1 MEFNYWN
8 FKMKHYE
15 DNFAHDNIPS
25 QDLQPDYVFL
35 DLPQFQ
41 RPEMLNCVDQLLDN
55 HIKKGRGNNV
65 CLRTLEETW
74 TYQDLYEKANQIA
87 HVLVDDLGLQS
98 GNRVIIRSANNPMMV
113 ACWFAILK
121 AGGIVVATMPLLRSK
136 ELTTIINCAEISH
149 AICDSELSE
158 EMNLVISDFLQEVSF
173 FRNGSVP
180 KFGDSG
186 LEQLMATKPITF
198 DNFHSKAESVALI
211 GFTSGTTG
219 LPKMTAHYHKDLL
232 NICEAFPNYSLQP
245 KQNDVF
251 TGSPPIGFTFGLGGL
266 VLFPMYFGAS
276 TFLIEKPSPDLLLQA
291 IQDYK
296 ITICFT
302 APTAW
307 RIITTKVN
315 EFDISSLR
323 KCVSAGETLPLKVW
337 QDWYETTG
345 LKIIDGIGATE
356 LLHIFISSNET
367 NIKPGATGL
376 AITGYEAKII
386 DTNGNEVPRNQAG
399 RLAVRGITGCKYL
412 NREEKQKEYVENGWN
427 LTGDIFR
434 QDEEGYFWFVARGD
448 DMIISSGYNIAAI
461 EVESVLL
468 THEEI
473 LECAVVGLPDEE
485 RGMLVCA
492 HIVLK
497 EKSKAT
503 NEFKY
508 HIQQW
513 FKEVAAPY
521 KYPRVIYFAEALPKT
536 ETGKI
541 QRFKLK

>member
-1 MEFNYWN
+1 
-8 FKMKHYE
+8 MKHYE
-15 DNFAHDNIPS
+15 DNFAHDSLPGLE
-25 QDLQPDYVFL
+25 LQPKYIL

-41 RPEMLNCVDQLLDN
+41 HPEMLNCVERLLDI
-55 HIKKGRGNNV
+55 HIQNGNGQNV
-65 CLRTLEETW
+65 CLRTFDSLW

-87 HVLVDDLGLQS
+87 HVLIDDLGLKS
-98 GNRVIIRSANNPMMV
+98 GNRLLIRSANNPMMV
-113 ACWFAILK
+113 ACWYAVLK
-121 AGGIVVATMPLLRSK
+121 AGGIVVATMPLLRAK
-136 ELTTIINCAEISH
+136 ELTTIIDCAEISY
-149 AICDSELSE
+149 AFCDMALEE
-158 EMNLVISDFLQEVSF
+158 EMNAVHSSFLK
-173 FRNGSVP
+173 RTCYYNGSEKGISELEKLMQSKP
-180 KFGDSG
+180 KTFANYHTKSDS
-186 LEQLMATKPITF
+186 I
-198 DNFHSKAESVALI
+198 ALI

-219 LPKMTAHYHKDLL
+219 LPKMTAHYHQDIL
-232 NICEAFPNYSLQP
+232 NICEAFPSYSLQP
-245 KQNDVF
+245 TSDDVF

-266 VLFPMYFGAS
+266 VLFPMYFGAT
-276 TFLIEKPSPDLLLQA
+276 TFLIEKPSPELLLQA
-291 IQDYK
+291 IQDFK

-307 RIITTKVN
+307 RIITTKAK
-315 EFDISSLR
+315 EYDISSLR

-337 QDWYETTG
+337 QDWFDVSG

-356 LLHIFISSNET
+356 MLHIFISSNES
-367 NIKPGATGL
+367 NMKPGATGV

-386 DTNGNEVPRNQAG
+386 DANGEELPRNEPG

-412 NREEKQKEYVENGWN
+412 NRIDKQKEYVEYGWN

-468 THEEI
+468 THDEI
-473 LECAVVGLPDEE
+473 LECAVVGLPHEE
-485 RGMLVCA
+485 RGMVVCA

-497 EKSKAT
+497 EKNKASDDLV
-503 NEFKY
+503 KSM
-508 HIQQW
+508 QLW

-521 KYPRVIYFAEALPKT
+521 KYPRVIYFVDQLPKT

-541 QRFKLK
+541 QRFKLKN

>member
-1 MEFNYWN
+1 
-8 FKMKHYE
+8 MKHYE
-15 DNFAHDNIPS
+15 DNFAHDSLPS
-25 QDLQPDYVFL
+25 PDLQPDYTFL

-41 RPEMLNCVDQLLDN
+41 RTEMLNCVEHLLDN
-55 HIKKGRGNNV
+55 HIKEGRGNSI
-65 CLRTLEETW
+65 CIRTFEGNW

-87 HVLVDDLGLQS
+87 HVLVEDLGLQS
-98 GNRVIIRSANNPMMV
+98 GNRVLIRSANNPMMV
-113 ACWFAILK
+113 ACWFAVLK

-136 ELTTIINCAEISH
+136 ELTTIIDCAEISH
-149 AICDSELSE
+149 AFSDKDLVDEMQLVKSNFLKAVCLYRNSELE
-158 EMNLVISDFLQEVSF
+158 ELMKAK
-173 FRNGSVP
+173 P
-180 KFGDSG
+180 K
-186 LEQLMATKPITF
+186 TF
-198 DNFHSKAESVALI
+198 TNYHSKSDSVALI

-219 LPKMTAHYHKDLL
+219 LPKMTSHYHKDIL
-232 NICEAFPNYSLQP
+232 NICEAFPPYSLQP
-245 KQNDVF
+245 TANDIF
-251 TGSPPIGFTFGLGGL
+251 IGSPPLGFTFGLGGL

-276 TFLIEKPSPDLLLQA
+276 TFLIEKPSPDLLLNA
-291 IQDYK
+291 IEEHK

-337 QDWYETTG
+337 EDWHDATG

-356 LLHIFISSNET
+356 MLHIFISSNEE
-367 NIKPGATGL
+367 NMKPGATGL

-386 DTNGNEVPRNQAG
+386 DTNGNEVPRNEPG

-412 NREEKQKEYVENGWN
+412 NRIEKQKEYVENGWN
-427 LTGDIFR
+427 ITGDVFR
-434 QDEEGYFWFVARGD
+434 QDEDGYLWFVARGD

-468 THEEI
+468 THEDI

-503 NEFKY
+503 DAMKNR
-508 HIQQW
+508 IQHW

-521 KYPRVIYFAEALPKT
+521 KYPRVINFIEVLPKT

>member
-1 MEFNYWN
+1 MKNYA
-8 FKMKHYE
+8 
-15 DNFAHDNIPS
+15 DNFAHDHLPS
-25 QDLQPDYVFL
+25 PDLQPDYVFL
-35 DLPQFQ
+35 DLPQFN
-41 RPEMLNCVDQLLDN
+41 RPEMLNCVDVLLDN
-55 HIKKGRGNNV
+55 HIKEGRGNTV
-65 CLRTLEETW
+65 CIRTFETTW
-74 TYQDLYEKANQIA
+74 TYQDLFEKTNQIA
-87 HVLVDDLGLQS
+87 HVLVEDLGLKS
-98 GNRVIIRSANNPMMV
+98 GNRVLIRSANNPMMV
-113 ACWFAILK
+113 AVWYAVLK
-121 AGGIVVATMPLLRSK
+121 AGGIVVATMPLLRAK
-136 ELTTIINCAEISH
+136 ELTTIIDCAEISH
-149 AICDSELSE
+149 AFCDHSLADEMHLVKSEHLKSVCFYGNLRLE
-158 EMNLVISDFLQEVSF
+158 ELMQNKPKTFTNYHTKSDS
-173 FRNGSVP
+173 
-180 KFGDSG
+180 
-186 LEQLMATKPITF
+186 I
-198 DNFHSKAESVALI
+198 ALI

-219 LPKMTAHYHKDLL
+219 LPKMTSHFHKDIL
-232 NICEAFPNYSLQP
+232 NICEAFPPYSLQP
-245 KQNDVF
+245 TADDIF
-251 TGSPPIGFTFGLGGL
+251 TGSPPLGFTFGLGGL
-266 VLFPMYFGAS
+266 VLFPMYYGAS
-276 TFLIEKPSPDLLLQA
+276 TFLIEKPTPDMLLQA

-315 EFDISSLR
+315 DFDISSLR

-337 QDWYETTG
+337 QDWLDTTG

-356 LLHIFISSNET
+356 MLHIFISSNED
-367 NIKPGATGL
+367 NMKPGATGV
-376 AITGYEAKII
+376 AITGYEAKIV
-386 DTNGNEVPRNQAG
+386 DKEGNNVPTNEPG
-399 RLAVRGITGCKYL
+399 RLVVRGITGCKYL
-412 NREEKQKEYVENGWN
+412 NRIDKQEEYVENGWN
-427 LTGDIFR
+427 VTGDIFR

-497 EKSKAT
+497 EQSKAT
-503 NEFKY
+503 DNMKN
-508 HIQQW
+508 HIQHW

-521 KYPRVIYFAEALPKT
+521 KYPRVIYFTEALPKT

>member
-1 MEFNYWN
+1 
-8 FKMKHYE
+8 
-15 DNFAHDNIPS
+15 
-25 QDLQPDYVFL
+25 LQPTYL
-35 DLPQFQ
+35 KGKYET
-41 RPEMLNCVDQLLDN
+41 EMLNCVERLLDVQIQN
-55 HIKKGRGNNV
+55 GHSNAP
-65 CLRTLEETW
+65 CLRTFEETW
-74 TYQDLYEKANQIA
+74 TYQELYEKANQIA
-87 HVLVDDLGLQS
+87 HVLIDDLGLQS
-98 GNRVIIRSANNPMMV
+98 GNRVLLRSANNPMMV
-113 ACWFAILK
+113 ACWFAVLK

-136 ELTTIINCAEISH
+136 ELNTIIDCAEI
-149 AICDSELSE
+149 AIAVCDKELEE
-158 EMNLVISDFLQEVSF
+158 EMHLAKSSFLQKTCF
-173 FRNGSVP
+173 YGNA
-180 KFGDSG
+180 K
-186 LEQLMATKPITF
+186 LEHLMANKPKKF
-198 DNFHSKAESVALI
+198 DNFHSKADSVALI

-219 LPKMTAHYHKDLL
+219 LPKMTAHYHKDIL
-232 NICEAFPNYSLQP
+232 NICEAFPAYSLQP
-245 KQNDVF
+245 TSTDIF

-266 VLFPMYFGAS
+266 VLFPMYYGAS
-276 TFLIEKPSPDLLLQA
+276 TFLIEKPTPDILLQA

-307 RIITTKVN
+307 RMITTKIQ
-315 EFDISSLR
+315 EYDISSLR

-337 QDWYETTG
+337 QDWFDATG

-356 LLHIFISSNET
+356 MLHIFISSNEE
-367 NIKPGATGL
+367 NMKPGATGK

-386 DTNGNEVPRNQAG
+386 DQQGNELPRNEAG

-412 NREEKQKEYVENGWN
+412 NREEKQREYVENGWN
-427 LTGDIFR
+427 ITGDIFR
-434 QDEEGYFWFVARGD
+434 QDEEGYFHFVARGD

-468 THEEI
+468 THENI

-497 EKSKAT
+497 EQEMADEALK
-503 NEFKY
+503 
-508 HIQQW
+508 IQIQNW
-513 FKEVAAPY
+513 FKNTAAPY
-521 KYPRVIYFAEALPKT
+521 KYPRVINFVTSLPKT

>member
-1 MEFNYWN
+1 
-8 FKMKHYE
+8 MKHYE
-15 DNFAHDNIPS
+15 DNFAHNSLPS
-25 QDLQPDYVFL
+25 LDLQPEYHFT

-41 RPEMLNCVDQLLDN
+41 HPEMLNCVDKLLDN
-55 HIKKGRGNNV
+55 HIKEGRGNNI
-65 CLRTLEETW
+65 CIRTFEETW

-87 HVLVDDLGLQS
+87 HVLVDDLGLKS
-98 GNRVIIRSANNPMMV
+98 GNRVLIRSANNPMLV
-113 ACWFAILK
+113 ACWYAVLK

-136 ELTTIINCAEISH
+136 ELTTIIDCAEISH
-149 AICDSELSE
+149 CFCDKELE
-158 EMNLVISDFLQEVSF
+158 EEIHLVKSDFLKKTCFYGNSQLEELMQSK
-173 FRNGSVP
+173 P
-180 KFGDSG
+180 KIF
-186 LEQLMATKPITF
+186 T
-198 DNFHSKAESVALI
+198 NYHSKSDSLALI

-219 LPKMTAHYHKDLL
+219 LPKMTSHYHKDIL
-232 NICEAFPNYSLQP
+232 NICECFPQYSLQP
-245 KQNDVF
+245 TQNDIF
-251 TGSPPIGFTFGLGGL
+251 TGSPPLGFTFGLGGL

-276 TFLIEKPSPDLLLQA
+276 TFLIEKPSPDLLLKA
-291 IQDYK
+291 IQEFK

-307 RIITTKVN
+307 RIITTKVK

-337 QDWYETTG
+337 QDWYDATG
-345 LKIIDGIGATE
+345 LKIIDGIGSTE
-356 LLHIFISSNET
+356 ILHIFISSNEE
-367 NIKPGATGL
+367 NMKPGATGV

-386 DTNGNEVPRNQAG
+386 DENGNELPRNEAG

-412 NREEKQKEYVENGWN
+412 NREDKQKEYVEKGWN
-427 LTGDIFR
+427 ITGDIFR

-473 LECAVVGLPDEE
+473 LECAVVGSPDEE

-492 HIVLK
+492 HIILK
-497 EKSKAT
+497 DSSKAT
-503 NEFKY
+503 DAMKNR
-508 HIQQW
+508 IQHW

-521 KYPRVIYFAEALPKT
+521 KYPRVIHFKDTLPKT

-541 QRFKLK
+541 QRFKLKQ

>member
-1 MEFNYWN
+1 M
-8 FKMKHYE
+8 E
-15 DNFAHDNIPS
+15 DNFAHDNLPN
-25 QDLQPDYVFL
+25 QELQPDYLFT

-41 RPEMLNCVDQLLDN
+41 HSEILNCVDKLLDN
-55 HIKKGRGNNV
+55 HIKEGRGNSV
-65 CLRTLEETW
+65 CIRTFDATW
-74 TYQDLYEKANQIA
+74 TYQELFEKANQIA
-87 HVLVDDLGLQS
+87 HVLVEDLNFKS
-98 GNRVIIRSANNPMMV
+98 GNRVLIRSANNPMMV
-113 ACWFAILK
+113 ACWYAILK
-121 AGGIVVATMPLLRSK
+121 AGGVVVATMPLLREK
-136 ELTTIINCAEISH
+136 ELTTIIDCAQISH
-149 AICDSELSE
+149 AFCDKELEE
-158 EMNLVISDFLQEVSF
+158 EMMFVKSDYLKQICIYGNSQLE
-173 FRNGSVP
+173 
-180 KFGDSG
+180 G
-186 LEQLMATKPITF
+186 LMKSKPTTF
-198 DNFHSKAESVALI
+198 SNYNTNKDSVALI

-219 LPKMTAHYHKDLL
+219 LPKMTSHFHKDIL
-232 NICEAFPNYSLQP
+232 NICECFPKYSLKP
-245 KQNDVF
+245 TSNDIF

-276 TFLIEKPSPDLLLQA
+276 TFLIEKPSPDVLLNA
-291 IQDYK
+291 IQEHK

-307 RIITTKVN
+307 RIITTKVK
-315 EFDISSLR
+315 EYDISSLR

-337 QDWYETTG
+337 QDWYDATG

-356 LLHIFISSNET
+356 MLHIFISSNEE
-367 NIKPGATGL
+367 NMKPGATGL
-376 AITGYEAKII
+376 PITGYEAKII
-386 DTNGNEVPRNQAG
+386 DLAGNEVPTNEPG

-412 NREEKQKEYVENGWN
+412 NREDKQREYVENGWN
-427 LTGDIFR
+427 ITGDIFR
-434 QDEEGYFWFVARGD
+434 KDDDGYLWFVARGD

-468 THEEI
+468 THEDI

-497 EKSKAT
+497 DKDKASDAMK
-503 NEFKY
+503 NR
-508 HIQQW
+508 IQNW

-521 KYPRVIYFAEALPKT
+521 KYPRIINFTEALPKT

>member
-1 MEFNYWN
+1 
-8 FKMKHYE
+8 MKHYT
-15 DNFAHDNIPS
+15 DNFAHDHLPGANM
-25 QDLQPDYVFL
+25 QPDYVFT
-35 DLPQFQ
+35 DLPQFSH
-41 RPEMLNCVDQLLDN
+41 PEMLNCVDRLLDN
-55 HIKKGRGNNV
+55 RIRKGSGNNP
-65 CLRTLEETW
+65 CIRTFETTW
-74 TYQDLYEKANQIA
+74 TYKDLFEKANQIA

-98 GNRVIIRSANNPMMV
+98 GNRVLIRSANNPMMV
-113 ACWFAILK
+113 ACWFAVLK

-136 ELTTIINCAEISH
+136 ELTTIIECAEISH
-149 AICDSELSE
+149 ALCEKGLQE
-158 EMNLVISDFLQEVSF
+158 EMNLVKSGFLKRTCFYDELESLMQSK
-173 FRNGSVP
+173 P
-180 KFGDSG
+180 K
-186 LEQLMATKPITF
+186 TF
-198 DNFHSKAESVALI
+198 ANYHSKSDSIALI

-219 LPKMTAHYHKDLL
+219 LPKMTSHFHKDIL
-232 NICEAFPNYSLQP
+232 NICEAFPQYSLQP
-245 KQNDVF
+245 TQNDIF
-251 TGSPPIGFTFGLGGL
+251 TGSPPLGFTFGLGGL

-276 TFLIEKPSPDLLLQA
+276 TFLIEKPTPDMLLQA
-291 IQDYK
+291 IQDHK

-307 RIITTKVN
+307 RVITSKVKD
-315 EFDISSLR
+315 FDISSLR

-337 QDWYETTG
+337 KDWYDATG

-356 LLHIFISSNET
+356 MLHIFISSNT
-367 NIKPGATGL
+367 DNMKPGATGV

-386 DTNGNEVPRNQAG
+386 DKNGNQLPTNEPG

-412 NREEKQKEYVENGWN
+412 NRTEKQQEYVENGWN
-427 LTGDIFR
+427 ITGDIFR
-434 QDEEGYFWFVARGD
+434 QDEDGYFWFVARGD

-468 THEEI
+468 THEDI

-497 EKSKAT
+497 EQSKAT
-503 NEFKY
+503 DNMKN
-508 HIQQW
+508 HIQHW

-521 KYPRVIYFAEALPKT
+521 KYPRVIYFTEVLPKT

-541 QRFKLK
+541 QRFKLKS

>member
-1 MEFNYWN
+1 
-8 FKMKHYE
+8 MK
-15 DNFAHDNIPS
+15 DNFVQAALPNLE
-25 QDLQPDYVFL
+25 LQPDYQFFN
-35 DLPQFQ
+35 LPQFSQ
-41 RPEMLNCVDQLLDN
+41 PEMLNCVERLLDY
-55 HIKKGRGNNV
+55 HIQNGNGNRV
-65 CLRTLEETW
+65 CLQTFHEKW
-74 TYQDLYEKANQIA
+74 TYNDLYEKANQIA

-98 GNRVIIRSANNPMMV
+98 GNRVLLRSANNPMMV
-113 ACWFAILK
+113 ACWFGVLK

-136 ELTTIINCAEISH
+136 ELTTIIDCAEI
-149 AICDSELSE
+149 AIALCDVELE
-158 EMNLVISDFLQEVSF
+158 DDLLLVHSPFLKEKCF
-173 FRNGSVP
+173 FRNSR
-180 KFGDSG
+180 
-186 LEQLMATKPITF
+186 LEQLMATKPKTF
-198 DNFHSKAESVALI
+198 QNYNTKADSVALI

-219 LPKMTAHYHKDLL
+219 LPKMTAHYHKDIL
-232 NICEAFPNYSLQP
+232 NICEAFPQFSLQP
-245 KQNDVF
+245 TINDVF
-251 TGSPPIGFTFGLGGL
+251 TGSPPLGFTFGLGGL

-276 TFLIEKPSPDLLLQA
+276 SFLIEKPSPDILLEA
-291 IQDYK
+291 IQEYK

-307 RIITTKVN
+307 RIITTKVKDFN
-315 EFDISSLR
+315 ISSLR

-337 QDWYETTG
+337 QDWYDATG

-356 LLHIFISSNET
+356 MLHIFISSNEE
-367 NIKPGATGL
+367 NMKPGATGV

-386 DTNGNEVPRNQAG
+386 DNQGNELPRNEAG

-412 NREEKQKEYVENGWN
+412 NREDKQKEYVQNGWN
-427 LTGDIFR
+427 ITGDIFK
-434 QDEEGYFWFVARGD
+434 QDDEGYFHFVARGD

-468 THEEI
+468 THEDI

-497 EKSKAT
+497 DNTKAT
-503 NEFKY
+503 ESMKN
-508 HIQQW
+508 HIQHW
-513 FKEVAAPY
+513 FKQTAAPY
-521 KYPRVIYFAEALPKT
+521 KYPRVISFTDSLPKT

>member
-1 MEFNYWN
+1 
-8 FKMKHYE
+8 MKHFD
-15 DNFAHDNIPS
+15 DNFAHNSLPS
-25 QDLQPDYVFL
+25 IDLQPSYL
-35 DLPQFQ
+35 QGNYET
-41 RPEMLNCVDQLLDN
+41 EMLNCIERLLDT
-55 HIKKGRGNNV
+55 HIQNGHGNAP
-65 CLRTLEETW
+65 CLRTFEETW
-74 TYQDLYEKANQIA
+74 TYNDLYEKANQIA
-87 HVLVDDLGLQS
+87 HVLIDDLGLQS
-98 GNRVIIRSANNPMMV
+98 GNRVLLRSANNPMMV
-113 ACWFAILK
+113 ACWFAVLK

-136 ELTTIINCAEISH
+136 ELTTIIDCAEISI
-149 AICDSELSE
+149 ALCDKELEE
-158 EMNLVISDFLQEVSF
+158 EMHLVKSNFLQKTCF
-173 FRNGSVP
+173 YGNAQ
-180 KFGDSG
+180 
-186 LEQLMATKPITF
+186 LEKLMASKPKTF
-198 DNFHSKAESVALI
+198 DNFHSKADSVALI

-219 LPKMTAHYHKDLL
+219 LPKMTAHYHKDIL
-232 NICEAFPNYSLQP
+232 NICEAFPAYSLQP
-245 KQNDVF
+245 TSNDIF

-276 TFLIEKPSPDLLLQA
+276 TFLIEKPTPDILLQA
-291 IQDYK
+291 IQDHK

-307 RIITTKVN
+307 RIITTKVKDY
-315 EFDISSLR
+315 DISSLR

-337 QDWYETTG
+337 EDWYNATE

-356 LLHIFISSNET
+356 MLHIFISSNEE
-367 NIKPGATGL
+367 NMKPGATGV

-386 DTNGNEVPRNQAG
+386 DINGNEVARNEPG

-412 NREEKQKEYVENGWN
+412 NRNEKQQEYVQNGWN
-427 LTGDIFR
+427 ITGDIFK
-434 QDEEGYFWFVARGD
+434 QDEDGYFWFVARGD

-473 LECAVVGLPDEE
+473 LECAVVGLPDDE

-497 EKSKAT
+497 DKAKAT
-503 NEFKY
+503 DNMKN
-508 HIQQW
+508 HIQHW

-521 KYPRVIYFAEALPKT
+521 KYPRVIYFTEALPKT